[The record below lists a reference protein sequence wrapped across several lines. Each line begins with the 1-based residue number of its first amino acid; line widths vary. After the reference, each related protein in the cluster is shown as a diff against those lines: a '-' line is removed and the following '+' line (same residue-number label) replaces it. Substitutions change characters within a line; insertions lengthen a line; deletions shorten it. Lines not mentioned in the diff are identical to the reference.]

1 MCVINTN
8 ERVIAEYCRF
18 REIA

>member
-1 MCVINTN
+1 M
-8 ERVIAEYCRF
+8 IAEYCRF